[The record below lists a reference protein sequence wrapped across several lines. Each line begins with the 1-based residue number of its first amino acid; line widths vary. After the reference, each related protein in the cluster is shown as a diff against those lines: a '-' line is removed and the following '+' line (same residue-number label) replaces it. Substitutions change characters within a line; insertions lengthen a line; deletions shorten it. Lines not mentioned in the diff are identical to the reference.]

1 MARQFKSKG
10 GIIALIGDLGS
21 GKTTFTQGFASALG
35 ITDKINSPTFTL
47 IRQHQLPDAN
57 RTLYHLDL
65 YRLEEINVDE
75 LGLTDLFNQSQDI
88 ILIEWAEKLGN
99 KLPKEAITI
108 KFKHLSEDQRLIE
121 VLNQN

>member
-47 IRQHQLPDAN
+47 IRQHQLPEAN

-99 KLPKEAITI
+99 KLPKETITI